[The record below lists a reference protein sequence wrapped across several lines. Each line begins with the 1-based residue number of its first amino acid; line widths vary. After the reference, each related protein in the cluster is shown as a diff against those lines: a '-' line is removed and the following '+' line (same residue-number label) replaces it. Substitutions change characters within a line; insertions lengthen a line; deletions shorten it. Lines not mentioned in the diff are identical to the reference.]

1 MIQIITTKNGMEE
14 LIEMKTIDDKFF
26 EFLFCDSQY
35 LKSIT
40 IEGLE
45 QNIESLKVGYE
56 YKRADVVRNRIN
68 TLIMLKHYFTD
79 KKSIEIINKEI
90 LELRI

>member
-1 MIQIITTKNGMEE
+1 MIQIITTKNGVEE

-56 YKRADVVRNRIN
+56 YRRADVVRNRIN
-68 TLIMLKHYFTD
+68 TLIMLKHYFTN
-79 KKSIEIINKEI
+79 KESINKINKEI
-90 LELRI
+90 NELRK

>member
-1 MIQIITTKNGMEE
+1 MIQIITTKNGVEE

-68 TLIMLKHYFTD
+68 TLIMLKHYFTN
-79 KKSIEIINKEI
+79 KESINKINKEI
-90 LELRI
+90 NELRK